1 MGEKTWL
8 SWTAS
13 ALSAATKEAVA
24 VLFDAL
30 TVDNVPKIQKNTA
43 PISGLRSLLL
53 TVKSDTFGAV

>member
-13 ALSAATKEAVA
+13 SLSAGTNEAVV

-30 TVDNVPKIQKNTA
+30 TIDNVPKIQKNTA
-43 PISGLRSLLL
+43 PISGLR
-53 TVKSDTFGAV
+53 